1 MVVTDIIEVTK
12 AKSRVF
18 LDGEFAFVLYKGEL
32 RTYGICE
39 EKKLTEDVY
48 RTIIDVVLTKRA
60 KLRSM
65 HLLKSRD
72 YTRYALSEKLRKDFY
87 PEEVIEKAIA
97 YVMSFGYVDDKRFA
111 RAYISYA
118 GKTKSRKQIEC
129 YLMQK
134 GVAKSDIAGAFE
146 ELEEVDAL
154 QSEESLIQALLVK
167 KHYKKESANRE
178 ERRKIIGFLYRKGF
192 SLDKIYKVV
201 GESD

>member
-1 MVVTDIIEVTK
+1 MIITGIQEVTK
-12 AKSRVF
+12 AKVKVF
-18 LDGEFAFVLYKGEL
+18 IDYEFAFVLYKGEL

-146 ELEEVDAL
+146 ELEEMDAL
-154 QSEESLIQALLVK
+154 ESEESLIQALLVK

>member
-1 MVVTDIIEVTK
+1 MIITEIQEVTK
-12 AKSRVF
+12 AKVKVF
-18 LDGEFAFVLYKGEL
+18 IDYEFAFVLYKGEL

-134 GVAKSDIAGAFE
+134 GVPKSDIAGAFE

>member
-1 MVVTDIIEVTK
+1 MIITEIQEVTK
-12 AKSRVF
+12 AKVKVF
-18 LDGEFAFVLYKGEL
+18 IDYEFAFVLYKGEL

-72 YTRYALSEKLRKDFY
+72 YTRYVLSEKLRKDFY

-146 ELEEVDAL
+146 ELEEMDAL
-154 QSEESLIQALLVK
+154 ESEESLIQALLVK

>member
-1 MVVTDIIEVTK
+1 
-12 AKSRVF
+12 
-18 LDGEFAFVLYKGEL
+18 
-32 RTYGICE
+32 
-39 EKKLTEDVY
+39 
-48 RTIIDVVLTKRA
+48 
-60 KLRSM
+60 
-65 HLLKSRD
+65 
-72 YTRYALSEKLRKDFY
+72 
-87 PEEVIEKAIA
+87 
-97 YVMSFGYVDDKRFA
+97 MSFGYVDDKRFA

-146 ELEEVDAL
+146 ELEEMDAL
-154 QSEESLIQALLVK
+154 ESEESLIQALLVK

>member
-1 MVVTDIIEVTK
+1 MIITEIQEVTK
-12 AKSRVF
+12 AKVKVF
-18 LDGEFAFVLYKGEL
+18 IDYEFAFVLYKGEL

-39 EKKLTEDVY
+39 EKKLAEDVY

-146 ELEEVDAL
+146 ELEEMDAL
-154 QSEESLIQALLVK
+154 ESEESLIQALLVK

>member
-1 MVVTDIIEVTK
+1 MIITEIQEVTK
-12 AKSRVF
+12 AKVKVF
-18 LDGEFAFVLYKGEL
+18 IDYEFAFVLYKGEL

-72 YTRYALSEKLRKDFY
+72 YTRYALLEKLRKDFY

-146 ELEEVDAL
+146 ELEEMDAL
-154 QSEESLIQALLVK
+154 ESEESLIQALLVK

>member
-1 MVVTDIIEVTK
+1 MIITEIQEVTK
-12 AKSRVF
+12 AKVKVF
-18 LDGEFAFVLYKGEL
+18 IDYEFAFVLYKGEL

-118 GKTKSRKQIEC
+118 GKTKSRKQIEY

-134 GVAKSDIAGAFE
+134 GVPKSDIAGAFE